1 MKSIHLILIF
11 SLFFCISSFS
21 QKVIKHNISK
31 GETILGLAIKYG
43 VSKKEIYELNPKT
56 KGALLQLNQEI
67 RIPNKKNKEKEK
79 PSKKDKKEVVAE
91 KNKKKE
97 IIPVVKEKPEVCND
111 EPVAA
116 TITHVVQSKETLYSL
131 SKQFGLSM
139 EAICELN
146 PELKTNNL
154 KKGLK
159 LKFPNK
165 DAVNLKL
172 EDTNSNLDKA
182 GSTNDDIVSITN
194 VVHKVVAKET
204 LYGISK
210 QYGVSI
216 ADIEKLN
223 PGIEN
228 GLPVDYLLMIK
239 KGVHKSSEET
249 KDFINN
255 LPIED
260 VEIKDVPSVNV
271 IKADYLIRKASE
283 HLGTRYRSGGTTSAG
298 FDCSGLM
305 FSTFQ
310 NVDMTLPRSSQ
321 EMANYGVRI
330 SRSQA
335 QKGDLIFFATF
346 GGRRVSHVGMVTE
359 VVDGVIKFIH
369 SSTGSGVI
377 VSSLNE
383 AYYARTYVQ
392 INRVLTE

>member
-1 MKSIHLILIF
+1 
-11 SLFFCISSFS
+11 
-21 QKVIKHNISK
+21 
-31 GETILGLAIKYG
+31 
-43 VSKKEIYELNPKT
+43 
-56 KGALLQLNQEI
+56 
-67 RIPNKKNKEKEK
+67 
-79 PSKKDKKEVVAE
+79 
-91 KNKKKE
+91 
-97 IIPVVKEKPEVCND
+97 
-111 EPVAA
+111 
-116 TITHVVQSKETLYSL
+116 
-131 SKQFGLSM
+131 
-139 EAICELN
+139 
-146 PELKTNNL
+146 LKTNNL

-165 DAVNLKL
+165 DAVNVKL
-172 EDTNSNLDKA
+172 EDTNNILDNA
-182 GSTNDDIVSITN
+182 GTTNDDIVSITN

-210 QYGVSI
+210 KYGVSI

-249 KDFINN
+249 KDFITN
-255 LPIED
+255 LPKED
-260 VEIKDVPSVNV
+260 VEIKDVPAVNI

-283 HLGTRYRSGGTTSAG
+283 HLGTRYRSGGTTDAG

-305 FSTFQ
+305 YATFQ